1 MSFSSD
7 LKEELLHIT
16 VESPCCLL
24 AESYG
29 LMLFGRGFS
38 SRELS
43 ISTENEAVAQ
53 KYQYL
58 AERLCLHMP
67 QVQKATAKK
76 YKVSVLD
83 SDDRLRI
90 LSAFGCDGTERVRRL
105 NWANITEECC
115 VGAFLRGAFL
125 ACGTIN
131 SPEKNYHLEFVVPH
145 YNLCCDLKKF
155 LENNDFSPKE
165 VRRSGLYVLY
175 FKKTEEI
182 QNLLGIMGAAKFVM
196 EFIDVIVYK
205 DIRNNVNRRLN
216 FENANLNKTVNA
228 AMQQIEWIGKLKKS
242 AAFQELPED
251 LQAIAKLRLENPD
264 YSLQQIGDALTPP
277 MPRSGVN
284 HRLKKMCA
292 MAEKLERK

>member
-1 MSFSSD
+1 MSFSSE
-7 LKEELLHIT
+7 LKEELLHIEA
-16 VESPCCLL
+16 ESPCCLL

-38 SRELS
+38 SRDLS

-58 AERLCLHMP
+58 AKRLCLSAP
-67 QVQKATAKK
+67 EVQKVTAKK
-76 YKVSVLD
+76 YRVSVTNA
-83 SDDRLRI
+83 DDRLRV

-105 NWANITEECC
+105 NWANITGECC

-145 YNLCCDLKKF
+145 YNLSLDLKKF
-155 LENNDFSPKE
+155 LEDNDFSPKE
-165 VRRSGLYVLY
+165 VRRNGLYVLY

-182 QNLLGIMGAAKFVM
+182 QNLLGIMGASKFVM

-228 AMQQIEWIGKLKKS
+228 AVRQIESIEKLQKS
-242 AAFQELPED
+242 AAFSELPDE
-251 LQAIAKLRLENPD
+251 LREIARLRLENPD
-264 YSLQQIGDALTPP
+264 YSLQQIGDEMHPP
-277 MPRSGVN
+277 MSRSGVN
-284 HRLKKMCA
+284 HRLKKLCA
-292 MAEKLERK
+292 IAEQHTGV

>member
-7 LKEELLHIT
+7 LKEELLRI
-16 VESPCCLL
+16 EAENPCCLL

-29 LMLFGRGFS
+29 LMLFGRAFS

-43 ISTENEAVAQ
+43 ISTENEAVAK

-58 AERLCLHMP
+58 AERLCLHAP
-67 QVQKATAKK
+67 EIQKATSKK
-76 YKVSVLD
+76 FKVSV
-83 SDDRLRI
+83 SDAEDRLRV

-105 NWANITEECC
+105 NWANITEDCC

-125 ACGTIN
+125 ACGTVN

-155 LENNDFSPKE
+155 LENSDFSPKE
-165 VRRSGLYVLY
+165 VRRGGLYVLY

-182 QNLLGIMGAAKFVM
+182 QNLLGIMGASKFVM

-228 AMQQIEWIGKLKKS
+228 AMQQIEWIGKLQKT
-242 AAFQELPED
+242 AAFRELPAE
-251 LQAIAKLRLENPD
+251 LQSIAEIRLENPD

-277 MPRSGVN
+277 MSRSSVN
-284 HRLKKMCA
+284 HRLKKLCA
-292 MAEKLERK
+292 LAQKQERK